1 MAIHGHVFTRFSW
14 VDQLS
19 AGTAQ
24 SFTDVGVS
32 DSVADGVSE
41 HIATGQNEAQWG
53 KLTGSE
59 RERERDGVTINRPI
73 KQSVPASF
81 CPQIASSAFRSET
94 SILWAM
100 GNVDWQYLVSRN

>member
-1 MAIHGHVFTRFSW
+1 MAMCLRGLAGLTNC
-14 VDQLS
+14 QLELLNLLLTWGS
-19 AGTAQ
+19 RIAWP
-24 SFTDVGVS
+24 
-32 DSVADGVSE
+32 DGVSE